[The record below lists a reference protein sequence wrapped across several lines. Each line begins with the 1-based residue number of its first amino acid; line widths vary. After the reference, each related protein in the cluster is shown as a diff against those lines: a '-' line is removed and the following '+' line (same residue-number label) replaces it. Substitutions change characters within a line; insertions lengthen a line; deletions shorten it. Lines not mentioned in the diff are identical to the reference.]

1 MMLMNKIY
9 VVNSNM
15 SHLIGMSDSNLMFK
29 RTGSMSVKQVNYN
42 FLHQMRL
49 SLFFQLTLFC
59 TSFIYYIKKL
69 KIDFFF
75 AKKENHLNL
84 KALLFLVLGR
94 SLEWCWCK
102 MVKIKQKIWTWQ
114 VSKSREMY
122 HQKCLVYIRTSDLET
137 DAKTYLFG
145 VWNTNF

>member
-1 MMLMNKIY
+1 MPIILLHMMLMNKIC

-15 SHLIGMSDSNLMFK
+15 SHLIGTSDSNLMFK

-75 AKKENHLNL
+75 FSKKENHLNL
-84 KALLFLVLGR
+84 KALLFLVLGQ

-102 MVKIKQKIWTWQ
+102 MVKEDKTKDLDLASIQKQGNVPPKVFSIYT
-114 VSKSREMY
+114 
-122 HQKCLVYIRTSDLET
+122 T
-137 DAKTYLFG
+137 
-145 VWNTNF
+145 